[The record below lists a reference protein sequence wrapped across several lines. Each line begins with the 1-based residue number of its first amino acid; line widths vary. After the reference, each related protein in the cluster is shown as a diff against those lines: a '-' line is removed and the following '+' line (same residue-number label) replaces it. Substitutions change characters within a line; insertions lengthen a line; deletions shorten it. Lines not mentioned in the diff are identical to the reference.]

1 MATVGHTLVGLSL
14 AGCSRAESRGG
25 ALRFVWPGLMVLLA
39 HLLDVVEWGVILI
52 SPAYFDHKCVSNS
65 VWLTTIVAGVACVG
79 LAVFAR
85 LRKPWPYMLAVAAI
99 LSHAAMDHG
108 LFREV
113 LVDAYGYAQDDDL
126 PGLGQSMAAE
136 VWLCGLLLVGVLLIR
151 ASSERGCPRRGRAA
165 AGVLAAAA
173 ILAAVARS
181 PWLWVPAYGL
191 AVVHALL
198 LQRKHFNWRLAWSV
212 VPLIPLLAL
221 LSVELWAGWLFHQ
234 GDVERGRREYAAA
247 VEMFNRSAAVP
258 TRSSKTA
265 AYVRMSY
272 CWRSLGDFRAAEK
285 ALLRAEAIREGG
297 WVARYQLAMFY
308 IDRRVSGTSF
318 DRPELAAEMLQQI
331 VDGDVPDHIKGYAR
345 RRLASLRAEGRI
357 E

>member
-25 ALRFVWPGLMVLLA
+25 SMRFIWPGFMVLMG
-39 HLLDVVEWGVILI
+39 HLLDVVEWGVILVA
-52 SPAYFDHKCVSNS
+52 PEYFDHHWVSNS
-65 VWLTTIVAGVACVG
+65 LWLTAGVAGVVCAG
-79 LAVFAR
+79 TAIFGR
-85 LRKPWPYMLAVAAI
+85 LRRPWPYVLVVAAI
-99 LSHAAMDHG
+99 FSHAAMDH
-108 LFREV
+108 EV
-113 LVDAYGYAQDDDL
+113 LRAVLIDVYGDAQADEQPAFGE
-126 PGLGQSMAAE
+126 SVKAE
-136 VWLCGLLLVGVLLIR
+136 LWLYGLLLVGALLVR

-173 ILAAVARS
+173 ILAGVTRN

-191 AVVHALL
+191 AAVHALL
-198 LQRKHFNWRLAWSV
+198 LQRKHFNWRLAWCV

-221 LSVELWAGWLFHQ
+221 LSVELWAGWLFHR
-234 GDVERGRREYAAA
+234 GDVERGRGEYAAA
-247 VEMFNRSAAVP
+247 VEMFNRSAGVP

-265 AYVRMSY
+265 AYIRMSS

-285 ALLRAEAIREGG
+285 ALLRAEAISEGR

-318 DRPELAAEMLQQI
+318 DRPEAAAEKLQQI
-331 VDGDVPDHIKGYAR
+331 IDGGAPDGIKGYAR
-345 RRLASLRAEGRI
+345 QRLEGLRRQGRI